1 MQALFIRAHSMGK
14 TEAKVDLYRNLIKA
28 PSTIQ
33 IYGAP
38 NSTPSTEN
46 QKLDEIDAT
55 AHESFTLEEM
65 RVLVLNYKKKNKD
78 FLLARVT
85 TQDVEDKTIFYNFY
99 YAASEINRILFRYEP
114 SRHLLHRMKVKNP
127 LNNMYIIGQVYYYKI
142 TPHEADKAIVN
153 YLYNA
158 KKDKDAPKKAFS
170 AIFRKK
176 MDFFSSERKRKSKDS
191 MDITESPK
199 DIKDAQGISPRE
211 VIEKLLKGE
220 VQIPEVADKK
230 RRIQY
235 CAKYFASDD
244 DFLIKQET
252 REYFKRNALEPEDD
266 FLYDLDRT
274 HNDLLA
280 LLDEDS
286 QEEDE
291 ENVSDWRRV
300 LSAHVSLAVAMLF
313 ICLVMGGGPGVIII
327 FLPMVIVIFFSFIAS
342 LCYVMC
348 CRRGTFDSIA
358 VNSVEDEL

>member
-1 MQALFIRAHSMGK
+1 MGK
-14 TEAKVDLYRNLIKA
+14 SEAKVDVYSKLSKV

-38 NSTPSTEN
+38 ESTPSTN
-46 QKLDEIDAT
+46 IPKLDEIDAT

-78 FLLARVT
+78 FLIARVT
-85 TQDVEDKTIFYNFY
+85 TQDAEDNSVFYNFY

-142 TPHEADKAIVN
+142 TPYEADKAIVN
-153 YLYNA
+153 YLYNS

-176 MDFFSSERKRKSKDS
+176 LDFFSGNKKRTSKDS
-191 MDITESPK
+191 MDIADSPKNKDDSQGISPK
-199 DIKDAQGISPRE
+199 DIVD
-211 VIEKLLKGE
+211 KLIKGE
-220 VQIPEVADKK
+220 IPVPEVEDKK
-230 RRIQY
+230 RKIQY

-244 DFLIKQET
+244 DFLIKQEV

-274 HNDLLA
+274 HNDLIA

-300 LSAHVSLAVAMLF
+300 LSAHISLTMAMLF
-313 ICLVMGGGPGVIII
+313 ICLIMGGGPGVILI
-327 FLPMVIVIFFSFIAS
+327 FLPMAVIIFFSFIGS

-348 CRRGTFDSIA
+348 CRRDSFDSLA
-358 VNSVEDEL
+358 VNSVEEEL